1 MNKLFV
7 AKFAQT
13 SGLPFKGDKHGT
25 MPFIGTVLA
34 GESAGSIINGTM
46 FGRANLV
53 EGQLYLCQNTVDPE
67 YPDNVQTE
75 VIQAV
80 GALEFIGLR
89 RELGNPINRALSTTA
104 SVEAD
109 EDRDLVPARATKA
122 K

>member
-7 AKFAQT
+7 AKFTQT
-13 SGLPFKGDKHGT
+13 SGAPFKGDKHGN

-34 GESAGSIINGTM
+34 GESSGSIINGTM
-46 FGRANLV
+46 FGRANLIEDQV
-53 EGQLYLCQNTVDPE
+53 YLCQNTIDPE

-80 GALEFIGLR
+80 DVVQFIDLR
-89 RELGNPINRALSTTA
+89 KKLGNPINRAIGASSAVEST
-104 SVEAD
+104 E
-109 EDRDLVPARATKA
+109 EDLIPAKKA